1 MISAFDVIGPAMVG
15 PSSSHTAG
23 AVRIGLVLC
32 KILGARVKMAQ
43 IALHGS
49 FAATGHGHATDRALV
64 AGLMGLAPDN
74 ELLKDS
80 LSAAAVQGIE
90 IIFSKID
97 LGEDVHPNSTRTS
110 ATSQANE
117 THTLIGSSIGGGT
130 IRIVELDHYP
140 TSFGGELET
149 LLLWHQDKSGFL
161 AKVTALLSCVE
172 ANIAT
177 IRTSRQ
183 ARGSEALTVVEL
195 DAPLPEDCLS
205 LLEKIPATRM
215 VRHFH
220 RLP

>member
-23 AVRIGLVLC
+23 AVRIGLVLRA
-32 KILGARVKMAQ
+32 ILGGPLRQAE

-64 AGLMGLAPDN
+64 AGLMGLAPDD
-74 ELLKDS
+74 EGLKDS
-80 LSAAAVQGIE
+80 LSAAAGQGIP
-90 IIFSKID
+90 ISFSEID
-97 LGEDVHPNSTRTS
+97 LGEEAHPNSARLS
-110 ATSQANE
+110 ATSTSGE
-117 THTLIGSSIGGGT
+117 SHSLIGSSIGGGT
-130 IRIVELDHYP
+130 IRIVEMDGYP

-183 ARGSEALTVVEL
+183 SRGTDAVTIIEL
-195 DAPLPEDCLS
+195 DAPLSGDCLS
-205 LLEKIPATRM
+205 LLEKIPATRT